1 MISEAPRGAGE
12 SAKQHCASP
21 WGPGAGRVLPKPW
34 PDILSEP
41 LLGSQSKAR
50 VLSPALSTGVED
62 PWGLGSLLF
71 TDLCSRDKAG
81 QTETALAEL
90 LATVDMEP
98 VGMQWSERHLSDP
111 KKAANTKYK
120 SSKASRCSADVL
132 ARARTW
138 AQVYAGKA
146 SPGLFTQCVLPHHS
160 RPPPET
166 KLRISFI
173 LSMWSKPLSYMS
185 DSNLIT

>member
-41 LLGSQSKAR
+41 FLGSQSKAR
-50 VLSPALSTGVED
+50 VFSPALSTGVED
-62 PWGLGSLLF
+62 PLSFTCLDPCLGLTCLGSLSF
-71 TDLCSRDKAG
+71 TDLCCRGRAG
-81 QTETALAEL
+81 QTQTALAEL
-90 LATVDMEP
+90 LVTVDMEP

-120 SSKASRCSADVL
+120 SSKASRCTGQSQDLGSGVCGEGEPWVVHAVC
-132 ARARTW
+132 TPSSF
-138 AQVYAGKA
+138 
-146 SPGLFTQCVLPHHS
+146 SPPT
-160 RPPPET
+160 R
-166 KLRISFI
+166 
-173 LSMWSKPLSYMS
+173 
-185 DSNLIT
+185 D